1 MKAELITIGDELLI
15 GQTVDTNA
23 SWIGEQLNQL
33 GIDVNQISSIRDD
46 RQHILDSL
54 KLSITR
60 SQLVILT
67 GGLGP
72 TNDDI
77 TKKTL
82 CEYFNSN
89 LILNEAVLEKITA
102 YFQSRN
108 LELLQVNNDQA
119 MLPNNCT
126 VLENSRGTAS
136 GMWFEKN
143 EVVFISLPGVPYEMK
158 GIFSDVIIP
167 KLKGEY
173 LASNVLNKTIKTQGI
188 GESFLAELIKDW
200 EQELIEDGLKLAY
213 LPSPGIVKLRIT
225 AIGNRENELRNLIE
239 KYVQKLV
246 GLIPNYIYGYDKDK
260 LEQVVGELLA
270 KKNASLSLAESC
282 TGGNL
287 AHMIT
292 SVSGSSSYFIGS
304 VVAYSNTIKADL
316 LNVNSELIHQYGAVS
331 KQVVEQMALGVNL
344 RFGTDYSIATSGVAG
359 PNGGTEDKPVGTV
372 WIAIAADEKVYSK
385 RLTLGD
391 NRERNILISSL
402 SALNLLRLKL
412 LE

>member
-158 GIFSDVIIP
+158 GIFSDV
-167 KLKGEY
+167 
-173 LASNVLNKTIKTQGI
+173 
-188 GESFLAELIKDW
+188 
-200 EQELIEDGLKLAY
+200 
-213 LPSPGIVKLRIT
+213 
-225 AIGNRENELRNLIE
+225 
-239 KYVQKLV
+239 
-246 GLIPNYIYGYDKDK
+246 
-260 LEQVVGELLA
+260 
-270 KKNASLSLAESC
+270 
-282 TGGNL
+282 
-287 AHMIT
+287 
-292 SVSGSSSYFIGS
+292 
-304 VVAYSNTIKADL
+304 
-316 LNVNSELIHQYGAVS
+316 
-331 KQVVEQMALGVNL
+331 
-344 RFGTDYSIATSGVAG
+344 
-359 PNGGTEDKPVGTV
+359 
-372 WIAIAADEKVYSK
+372 
-385 RLTLGD
+385 
-391 NRERNILISSL
+391 LISV
-402 SALNLLRLKL
+402 NIIRN
-412 LE
+412 